1 MKYAVP
7 LSGGCLS
14 QHFGQSSE
22 FMLIDVDEDG
32 QITNKET
39 INTSP
44 HSCGSLPKLLAEHG
58 VTVVLAGGMGM
69 SPRLAFERHHIP
81 VVLGVAEAD
90 PEKAV
95 LGHLNRTLVIGQN
108 VCEHGDSICDHAGH
122 HEDPHDSGHHGG
134 HHQA

>member
-1 MKYAVP
+1 VKYAVP
-7 LSGGCLS
+7 LNGGCLS

-22 FMLIDVDEDG
+22 FMLVDVDKDG
-32 QITNKET
+32 RITNKET
-39 INTSP
+39 INTTP
-44 HSCGSLPKLLAEHG
+44 HSCGSLPNLLAGHG

-69 SPRLAFERHHIP
+69 SPRVALERHNIR

-108 VCEHGDSICDHAGH
+108 VCEHGDSVCDHAGH
-122 HEDPHDSGHHGG
+122 HDDPHNTEHHGG